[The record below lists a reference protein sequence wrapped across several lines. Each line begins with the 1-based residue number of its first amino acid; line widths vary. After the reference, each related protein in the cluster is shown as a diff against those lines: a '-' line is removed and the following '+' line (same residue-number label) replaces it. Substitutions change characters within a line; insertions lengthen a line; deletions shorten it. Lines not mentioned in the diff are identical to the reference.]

1 MSLDAEI
8 MKRHEEKKM
17 KILYSEDA
25 LLSGKIILLV
35 GLIFSYQIDIVIQ
48 ADSWYISDSL

>member
-8 MKRHEEKKM
+8 MKRHEEKKR